1 MKLFNKANKSKQG
14 PDLASQLDS
23 ELSGTLERAVL
34 ERAVLESRIEAMAKY
49 QEMLGN
55 VTSRQVLTGSF
66 DETHGTLTISTP
78 GFEIR
83 LATPDLT
90 QAAQVAAQIRLERT
104 YLTLR
109 LASTHAVAVF
119 TSPQWEYWL
128 RFDSLQATEVYVD

>member
-23 ELSGTLERAVL
+23 ELSGTL

-90 QAAQVAAQIRLERT
+90 QAAQVAAQIRLEKT

-128 RFDSLQATEVYVD
+128 RFDSLQATGVYVD